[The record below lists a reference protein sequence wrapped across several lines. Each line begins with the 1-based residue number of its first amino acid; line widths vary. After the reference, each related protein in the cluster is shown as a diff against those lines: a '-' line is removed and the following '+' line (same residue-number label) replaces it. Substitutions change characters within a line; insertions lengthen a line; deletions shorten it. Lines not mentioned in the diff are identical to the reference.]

1 VQAEHPE
8 VLFLAEAFTR
18 PKVMAKLAEV
28 GFSQSYTYFT
38 WRNTKQELTEYVEE
52 ISASPLADFMRPNL
66 WPNTPDILD
75 GPLRNGTP
83 AAFRMRALLAAT
95 LVPSWGIYSGFELCE
110 NLPQSDAN
118 TEYAHSEKFEIR
130 TRDWNDPLSLS
141 PFLARLNETRRA
153 HPALQQLRGT
163 RFHHSSKDALLVYS
177 RATHDLSDVVLCV
190 VNLDPATVQEDTL
203 WIDLGS
209 LGLPWSGDID
219 AYDELTGQ
227 LFRWNGP
234 NPYVR
239 LDPADAPG
247 HVLHLKAR

>member
-1 VQAEHPE
+1 
-8 VLFLAEAFTR
+8 
-18 PKVMAKLAEV
+18 MAKLAEV
-28 GFSQSYTYFT
+28 GFTQSYTYFT
-38 WRNTKQELTEYVEE
+38 WRNTKHELAEYIDEL
-52 ISASPLADFMRPNL
+52 SNGPTADYMRPNF

-95 LVPSWGIYSGFELCE
+95 LVPSWGMYSGFELCE
-110 NLPQSDAN
+110 NQPQSDAN

-130 TRDWNDPLSLS
+130 KRDWNDPLSLA

-153 HPALQQLRGT
+153 HPALQTLRGT
-163 RFHHSSKDALLVYS
+163 RLHHSSKDSLLVYS

-190 VNLDPATVQEDTL
+190 VNLDPANVVEDTI
-203 WIDLGS
+203 WIDLDA
-209 LGLPWSGDID
+209 LGLPWSGDVD
-219 AYDELTGQ
+219 AFDELSGQ

-239 LDPADAPG
+239 IDPAEAPG
-247 HVLHLKAR
+247 HVLHLKRH